1 MEWPWLTRLYKN
13 KIKELNIKQCKIGQ
27 IIIIFWSTLLFLD
40 FFERTDFCISEW
52 DRSLHSRLLSSF
64 FFFQIANTLLFINVF
79 PNFDLWRKFWN
90 IFWSEI
96 DISCLFIFKRFLK
109 NVKRWYV
116 LFVDNIFWQH
126 KYILPLMDAWM
137 YLRYVAT
144 KLYIYITHNQN
155 MSIPESKIHQ
165 NLSYTP
171 IEKLVVANSYFL
183 YLLNNFQ
190 RLIRKLKILLF
201 CKIDITFYWVLVY

>member
-52 DRSLHSRLLSSF
+52 DRSLHSRLLRSF

-116 LFVDNIFWQH
+116 LFVDNTFWQH
-126 KYILPLMDAWM
+126 KYILPLMDA
-137 YLRYVAT
+137 
-144 KLYIYITHNQN
+144 
-155 MSIPESKIHQ
+155 
-165 NLSYTP
+165 
-171 IEKLVVANSYFL
+171 
-183 YLLNNFQ
+183 
-190 RLIRKLKILLF
+190 
-201 CKIDITFYWVLVY
+201 